1 MMVNQGATTA
11 LDRAASF
18 RDKSAMTT
26 TSTET
31 DGPISLLILGGTGE
45 AAALAGRVAAR
56 APTLAALVSLAGRTR
71 EPQPLAL
78 PMRGGGF
85 GGATGLARFLRER
98 GVQAVVD
105 ATHPFAAIMP
115 FNAGIACR
123 MAGVP
128 LLALRRP
135 EWRPVAGDRWLDVP
149 DMTTA
154 AHAIGRQPKSV
165 LLTIGRQ
172 EIGAFARAPQHRY
185 VARMIEEPE
194 PGHGLPDLTVIRA
207 RGPFSLGDEIDLLR
221 AEAIDT
227 LVTKNAGGAA
237 TEAKLT
243 AARALGLP
251 VVMVARPDKPDVPVA
266 ETVGAALGWLEDH
279 GILPT
284 ERGV

>member
-1 MMVNQGATTA
+1 M
-11 LDRAASF
+11 
-18 RDKSAMTT
+18 
-26 TSTET
+26 
-31 DGPISLLILGGTGE
+31 I
-45 AAALAGRVAAR
+45 
-56 APTLAALVSLAGRTR
+56 
-71 EPQPLAL
+71 
-78 PMRGGGF
+78 
-85 GGATGLARFLRER
+85 
-98 GVQAVVD
+98 D

-123 MAGVP
+123 MVGVP

-135 EWRPVAGDRWLDVP
+135 EWRPVAGDRWLEVP

-154 AHAIGRQPKSV
+154 AHAIGHQRKCV

-172 EIGAFARAPQHRY
+172 ELGVFASAPQHRY

-194 PGHGLPDLTVIRA
+194 PRHGLPDLKVIRA

-221 AEAIDT
+221 NEAIDT

-243 AARALGLP
+243 AARAMGLP

-266 ETVGAALGWLEDH
+266 ETVDAALGWLEDH

>member
-1 MMVNQGATTA
+1 MA
-11 LDRAASF
+11 
-18 RDKSAMTT
+18 T

-31 DGPISLLILGGTGE
+31 DRPVSLLILGGTGE
-45 AAALAGRVAAR
+45 AAALAERIAAR
-56 APTLAALVSLAGRTR
+56 APDLSALVSLAGRTR
-71 EPQPLAL
+71 EPRPLAL
-78 PMRGGGF
+78 PIRVGGF
-85 GGATGLARFLRER
+85 GGATELARFLRAH
-98 GVQAVVD
+98 GVKAVVD
-105 ATHPFAAIMP
+105 ATHPFAAVMP
-115 FNAGIACR
+115 FNADSACR

-128 LLALRRP
+128 LVALRRP

-149 DMTTA
+149 DMAMA
-154 AHAIGRQPKSV
+154 AHAIGREPKRV

-172 EIGAFARAPQHRY
+172 ELAAFASAPQHRY
-185 VARMIEEPE
+185 IARMIEEPE

-221 AEAIDT
+221 GEAIDT
-227 LVTKNAGGAA
+227 LVTKNAGGTA

-251 VVMVARPDKPDVPVA
+251 VVMVARPDKPDGPVA
-266 ETVGAALGWLEDH
+266 ETVDAALGWLEDH